1 MRKWTQNN
9 IVHFRRGSYS
19 FVLLV
24 LAFRNDMFAVL
35 DADAFKEEKAIED
48 ALNDLKN
55 ILGRM
60 LQNAPFS

>member
-1 MRKWTQNN
+1 M
-9 IVHFRRGSYS
+9 
-19 FVLLV
+19 LLV